1 MTTSALISSV
11 FPGSRAERAGIK
23 PGDRLL
29 KVNGAE
35 VRDLIDLSFLLAED
49 RVSLEL
55 LKSDGQL
62 ARVNIRKKLDE
73 DLGLEFESAVFDKV
87 RTCAN
92 KCLFCFVDQ
101 MPEGMRESLYVKD
114 DDYRLS
120 FLYGNFVTLTNFT
133 PQDQKRVRQ
142 FHLSPLYVSVHTTDP
157 DLRIQLLGIK
167 TAGRIMEQLRGLA
180 EEGIEFHTQVVLCP
194 EVNDGGYLQ
203 KTIRDLASLRP
214 EALTLAIVPVGLT
227 RFRQHC
233 APLRRFTQSEALQI
247 VSSVQAWQQR
257 FRLETGEAF
266 VHLSDEMYLLA
277 GAELPPEEDYEGFPQ
292 LENGVGL
299 VRTFLTEWEAA
310 PPVTAKERPPALLVS
325 GALFAPIL
333 KKLVGALPAAKSKN
347 IETTAVV
354 NRFFGADVTVT
365 GLLTGQDIID
375 HVKEGSFG
383 AKRLILPGVLLR
395 KGTTTLLDGL
405 TVDDIQEQTGLRVE
419 TAHDAAQL
427 KAML

>member
-1 MTTSALISSV
+1 VTTNALISSV

-29 KVNGAE
+29 KVNGTE

-55 LKSDGQL
+55 LKAGGQM
-62 ARVNIRKKLDE
+62 AKVNIRKKLDE

-133 PQDQKRVRQ
+133 AQDRKRVRQ
-142 FHLSPLYVSVHTTDP
+142 FHLSPLYVSVHTTDA
-157 DLRIQLLGIK
+157 DLRTRLLGIK
-167 TAGRIMEQLRGLA
+167 SAGRITEQLRELA

-194 EVNDGGYLQ
+194 EVNDGDYLQ
-203 KTIRDLASLRP
+203 KTIRELASLRP
-214 EALTLAIVPVGLT
+214 EALSLAIVPVGLT

-233 APLRRFTQSEALQI
+233 APLRRFTQNEAVKI
-247 VSSVQAWQQR
+247 VASVQAWQQR

-277 GAELPPEEDYEGFPQ
+277 GAELPPEEDYDGYPQ

-310 PPVTAKERPPALLVS
+310 PPVAAKERPAALLVS
-325 GALFAPIL
+325 GTLFAPIL
-333 KKLVGALPAAKSKN
+333 KKLIETLPAAKRRS

-354 NRFFGADVTVT
+354 NRFFGSDVTVT

-375 HVKEGSFG
+375 HVKEGHFA

-395 KGTTTLLDGL
+395 KGTTMLLDGL
-405 TVDDIQEQTGLRVE
+405 SVADIQAQTGLSVE
-419 TAHDAAQL
+419 VAHDAAQL
-427 KAML
+427 KALL